1 VEAAVRTISCCYARH
16 WPIKGFTPKLPVVSF
31 SDDRT
36 HFVELDHIIGQVTFL
51 ICGPF
56 LLTHDAGNAGKDM
69 DQYVPSGPDPSFV
82 QCPNC
87 GRSFNESAAE
97 RHIPKCQVGEC
108 VNFVLIIES
117 MAEYFCSHICAE
129 YQGSTKAINAG
140 IRKSSS
146 ICFCEKRGNCFCEA
160 EVLKN
165 DRGLCCILKSYT

>member
-1 VEAAVRTISCCYARH
+1 L
-16 WPIKGFTPKLPVVSF
+16 F
-31 SDDRT
+31 
-36 HFVELDHIIGQVTFL
+36 
-51 ICGPF
+51 
-56 LLTHDAGNAGKDM
+56 THDAGNAGKEM
-69 DQYVPSGPDPSFV
+69 GQYVPSGPDPSFV

-117 MAEYFCSHICAE
+117 MAEYCALICAE
-129 YQGSTKAINAG
+129 YQGSTQAINAG

-146 ICFCEKRGNCFCEA
+146 ICFCEKRGNCLCEA

-165 DRGLCCILKSYT
+165 DRGLCCILK